1 MKLSLASHAQSH
13 FKHPSIIGKEEEM
26 ISVLL
31 SIIILAS
38 FISRENSLKGLNTA
52 GWGESTARFFFL
64 FFFPRKADDP
74 KFHKA
79 DAFFC
84 FKGLGIIDGKMGIF
98 AVYC

>member
-38 FISRENSLKGLNTA
+38 FISREKSLKGLNTA
-52 GWGESTARFFFL
+52 G
-64 FFFPRKADDP
+64 
-74 KFHKA
+74 
-79 DAFFC
+79 
-84 FKGLGIIDGKMGIF
+84 
-98 AVYC
+98 